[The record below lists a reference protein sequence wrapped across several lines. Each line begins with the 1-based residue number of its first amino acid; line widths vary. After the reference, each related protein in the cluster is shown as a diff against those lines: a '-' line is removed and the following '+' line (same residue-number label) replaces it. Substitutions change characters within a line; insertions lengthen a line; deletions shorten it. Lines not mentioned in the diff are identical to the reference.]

1 LTFFLGDQIFAEQ
14 AVRPGKEPR
23 RRAVPS
29 TVAAKEGVVMAEDQ
43 KPRVERVGGLEYEH
57 AGAEYMEKRRLER
70 VAGPLLIWGLGVGY
84 VISGEY
90 FSWNFG
96 FDAGGFGGFLIATL
110 LMIALYVLM
119 IYGVSEMAT
128 ALPTTGGPYAFARRT
143 MGPWGG
149 FAMGIA
155 AILEYVL
162 ATAAISLA
170 IAAYVVGLPCC
181 DALPNI
187 IGLQDVE
194 WIAIVAYAIFLT
206 VNIIGV
212 SESLRILFVITV
224 ISVATL
230 ILWAVVLLLGGHFDA
245 SNFTNIPPE
254 AGNSSAFPF
263 GVFQGVLAALPFAAW
278 FYLAIEGTPMAA
290 EETRDPGRDLPKGT
304 ILAMWSLVAFSA
316 IAFIVGGGV
325 GGAELLSTAGN
336 PLPAAVEAAHGG
348 TNWFFWVV
356 TIVGLTG
363 LVASFHSI
371 IFAYSRIIYALS
383 RAGYI
388 PRGLSVTGTR
398 RTPYLALVVPA
409 ILAFVAVFI
418 YNRVDPEAAIANVT
432 QMSVF
437 GALVTYVLMM
447 VAFILFRQREPSAER
462 PYRSP
467 VGIPG
472 AVIVI
477 AISVLAMFASLAYT
491 PGARFGVL
499 ATIIVIGLGLA
510 YFAGYSRHHLVAEAP
525 EEEFA
530 VMEKAE
536 AELEADET

>member
-1 LTFFLGDQIFAEQ
+1 VA
-14 AVRPGKEPR
+14 R
-23 RRAVPS
+23 RDDKV
-29 TVAAKEGVVMAEDQ
+29 Q
-43 KPRVERVGGLEYEH
+43 RVGGVQYEH
-57 AGAEYMEKRRLER
+57 VGREYLEERRLER
-70 VAGPLLIWGLGVGY
+70 HAGKLLIWALGVGY

-96 FDAGGFGGFLIATL
+96 FDAGGFGGFLIASF

-143 MGPWGG
+143 MGSWGG

-162 ATAAISLA
+162 ATAAISIA
-170 IAAYVVGLPCC
+170 IGAYITGLPCC

-187 IGLQDVE
+187 IGLQPVE
-194 WIAIVAYAIFLT
+194 WIAIVTYAIFLAI
-206 VNIIGV
+206 NIIGV
-212 SESLRILFVITV
+212 SESLRVLFVITIV
-224 ISVATL
+224 SVATL
-230 ILWAVVLLLGGHFDA
+230 LVWALVLLLGGHFDA

-254 AGNSSAFPF
+254 AGNSSTFPF
-263 GVFQGVLAALPFAAW
+263 GVFRGVLAALPFAAW

-290 EETRDPGRDLPKGT
+290 EETRDPARDLPGGT
-304 ILAMWSLVAFSA
+304 ILAMWTLVGLSAVAFL
-316 IAFIVGGGV
+316 VGGGV
-325 GGAELLSTAGN
+325 GGARLLSTAGN

-348 TNWFFWVV
+348 TNWFFWLV

-388 PRGLSVTGTR
+388 PRALSVTGTR

-409 ILAFVAVFI
+409 VLAFVAVFV
-418 YNRVDPEAAIANVT
+418 YNRADPDAAIANIT

-447 VAFILFRQREPSAER
+447 VAFILFRQREPNTER

-472 AVIVI
+472 AVVVIVI
-477 AISVLAMFASLAYT
+477 SVIAMFASLAYT

-499 ATIIVIGLGLA
+499 ATIVVIALGLA

-530 VMEKAE
+530 LMERAE
-536 AELEADET
+536 AELEGEPTDTRPATS

>member
-1 LTFFLGDQIFAEQ
+1 VGRRDQ
-14 AVRPGKEPR
+14 
-23 RRAVPS
+23 
-29 TVAAKEGVVMAEDQ
+29 
-43 KPRVERVGGLEYEH
+43 RVERVGGVEYEH
-57 AGAEYMEKRRLER
+57 VGREYLEERALER
-70 VAGPLLIWGLGVGY
+70 HAGKALIWALGVGY

-119 IYGVSEMAT
+119 IYGISEMAT

-143 MGPWGG
+143 LGTWGG

-170 IAAYVVGLPCC
+170 IGAYITGLPCC

-187 IGLQDVE
+187 VGLEPIE
-194 WIAIVAYAIFLT
+194 WIAVVTYAIFLAI
-206 VNIIGV
+206 NIIGV
-212 SESLRILFVITV
+212 RESLMVLFAITV
-224 ISVATL
+224 VSVVTL
-230 ILWAVVLLLGGHFDA
+230 VVWALVLLLGGHFDA
-245 SNFTNIPPE
+245 SNFTNIPPDP
-254 AGNSSAFPF
+254 GNSSAFPF
-263 GVFQGVLAALPFAAW
+263 GVFKGVLAALPFAAW
-278 FYLAIEGTPMAA
+278 FYLAIEGTPMAS
-290 EETRDPGRDLPKGT
+290 EEARDPARDLPAGT
-304 ILAMWSLVAFSA
+304 ILAMWSLVGFSA

-325 GGAELLSTAGN
+325 GGARLLSTAGN

-348 TNWFFWVV
+348 TTWFFWLV
-356 TIVGLTG
+356 TIIGLTG

-371 IFAYSRIIYALS
+371 LFAYSRIIYALS

-388 PRGLSVTGTR
+388 PRALSVTGRR

-409 ILAFVAVFI
+409 VLAFVAVFI
-418 YNRVDPEAAIANVT
+418 YNRVDPDAAIANVT

-447 VAFILFRQREPSAER
+447 VAFILFRQREPNAER

-472 AVIVI
+472 AVVVI

-499 ATIIVIGLGLA
+499 ATIIVIALGLA
-510 YFAGYSRHHLVAEAP
+510 YFALVSRHHLVAEAP

-530 VMEKAE
+530 VMERAE
-536 AELEADET
+536 AELEGDTSEKYAT